1 MPVTENKS
9 KTELTMANAN
19 EGKFYDGKLSEGNKR
34 DFPHVM
40 NWFGTTG
47 KRLTAGLTLAC
58 AFMVVCTAITNLLP
72 EIPRTSRNDRD
83 RFSSNSGNAP
93 KSNGSKPSFEKHPVK

>member
-1 MPVTENKS
+1 
-9 KTELTMANAN
+9 MANAN

-83 RFSSNSGNAP
+83 RFSSNSGNGP